1 MLLLAIDG
9 CKRPSCQPAGFDCSM
24 TVAGYVDQVMTREIV
39 GWAADTDASNGSV
52 IVEVIAEGRVIA
64 SGSAYLYREDLRAAG
79 IGDGRH
85 GFRIAIPDVPD
96 GVPVSCR
103 SRGSDAE
110 LPRSQP
116 GLDATQRFEGRF
128 HHTLRFGLPSPA
140 YGLKEGPM
148 PKGAEA
154 IVERLVR
161 SFRAAIERDTGKL
174 GKLWGPVVDDL
185 HGELYALMQE
195 ENVDKICDYLNNASA
210 RGISKGFFHGRDLH
224 PKALAPWHL
233 DHLVSLAEALGC
245 ITVQCPEKGS
255 WTGNFEYKPD
265 DLVGLIEAS
274 LGIDISPRAGVNSY
288 FGVVTSRGY
297 LNFRIIDAI
306 YSAYRIKELV
316 CDKSNAA
323 ICEIGGG
330 AGLAAYYATKLG

>member
-1 MLLLAIDG
+1 
-9 CKRPSCQPAGFDCSM
+9 M
-24 TVAGYVDQVMTREIV
+24 TIAGYVDQVMTREIV

-64 SGSAYLYREDLRAAG
+64 SGTAYLYREDLRAAG

-128 HHTLRFGLPSPA
+128 HHTQRFGLPSPA

-185 HGELYALMQE
+185 HGEPGSTGACGRRGSE
-195 ENVDKICDYLNNASA
+195 PGVGPFRGSRRFSA
-210 RGISKGFFHGRDLH
+210 RFAHA
-224 PKALAPWHL
+224 ALDARR
-233 DHLVSLAEALGC
+233 VC
-245 ITVQCPEKGS
+245 RR
-255 WTGNFEYKPD
+255 
-265 DLVGLIEAS
+265 GL
-274 LGIDISPRAGVNSY
+274 
-288 FGVVTSRGY
+288 
-297 LNFRIIDAI
+297 
-306 YSAYRIKELV
+306 
-316 CDKSNAA
+316 
-323 ICEIGGG
+323 
-330 AGLAAYYATKLG
+330 